1 MTPLRLRFAGRDAV
15 VRGGPF
21 AALPPGHWSLCLD
34 AANPRAREADLVL
47 DIPDYGVPD
56 PAAADAALRAVM
68 AALVQDRPV
77 FIGCRAGLGRTGT
90 MLALLLKAMG
100 EADPIGRLRRDYDPR
115 AVETAAQEAFIRGWP

>member
-1 MTPLRLRFAGRDAV
+1 M

-34 AANPRAREADLVL
+34 AANPRAGEADLVL
-47 DIPDYGVPD
+47 DIADFGVPE
-56 PAAADAALRAVM
+56 PAAADHALRAVM

-100 EADPIGRLRRDYDPR
+100 EDDPIARVRRDYDPR
-115 AVETAAQEAFIRGWP
+115 AVETPAQEEFIRRWG